1 MKKIISKTIL
11 ILLVVILTIVCYK
24 KYIKKEEYISLLGK
38 SFYIV
43 YSGSMKPEIDVGEL
57 LVVSRK
63 KEYKENDIITF
74 KRDGKTITHRIIKI
88 GEEIITKGDNNNV
101 EDSPIKNENIIGKVI
116 YHSKTLGIIYMVF
129 LKPFILIYMLILIFI
144 SVYEKYKKEEE
155 VNEKG

>member
-1 MKKIISKTIL
+1 
-11 ILLVVILTIVCYK
+11 
-24 KYIKKEEYISLLGK
+24 
-38 SFYIV
+38 
-43 YSGSMKPEIDVGEL
+43 MKPEIDVGEL